1 MPHESSSAAE
11 PVLVPLT
18 VPDAAR
24 ASLVDGLVRA
34 TAAVPEAP
42 LLDGNAPDEQVAAF
56 LVGAAHTEI
65 GFVARTS
72 SAERALAI
80 VAATA
85 AALCGEDIR
94 AALREPDI
102 GFLRGLKPPA
112 VRALREVLLAV
123 ESDAPDDVAR
133 GLGVLAT

>member
-1 MPHESSSAAE
+1 MSHESSSAAE
-11 PVLVPLT
+11 PVLVPLS
-18 VPDAAR
+18 VPGVAR

-34 TAAVPEAP
+34 TSAATQAP

-72 SAERALAI
+72 SAARALAI
-80 VAATA
+80 IAGTA

-94 AALREPDI
+94 AALRAPDVE
-102 GFLRGLKPPA
+102 FLRGLQPPA
-112 VRALREVLLAV
+112 VQALREVLLAV
-123 ESDAPDDVAR
+123 ESDTPDEVAR
-133 GLGVLAT
+133 GLRVLAG